1 MTDYFALLDEPRQPW
16 IQPDELKQKY
26 HRLTLAAHPDTQA
39 ESTPS
44 DAFAELSKGYWTLS
58 DPTQRL
64 LHLLT
69 LEGHAP
75 ATNAET
81 VPDDLADLFL
91 NVGLLN
97 QQIDLLARKL
107 AEATSNLG
115 KSMLTRELVEVQ
127 TRVKSNLDQ
136 LRGLYDDQLDRLKDL
151 NETWTLGRTDA
162 LSQVAEIYGRIT
174 YLSRWIDQ
182 LEEKRVQLS
191 VL

>member
-151 NETWTLGRTDA
+151 NETWTLGRTAA

>member
-39 ESTPS
+39 EPTPS